1 MGAGAGGGREGRR
14 GEEREGARQ
23 GGGEDGLRG
32 GVRGVTSAR
41 KRSVASLLAARYHST
56 CIAAQVRVGVYRSS
70 AARAGRGGRV
80 CGARG
85 RAGGC
90 VRAVG
95 GGRRAL
101 GGGRRAAGLLD
112 DALGQCLAPRRAEG
126 GDVRLRRAEHQL
138 RGGVEGLRHHRGLV
152 CLGVDARQGR
162 DVLQELLQ
170 LRVGGEDEVERR
182 EAVRLLQQL
191 QVHVLVE
198 VRVGEDELERVAQPH
213 THGLVAHARV
223 VAAQLGHGGVAR
235 GQAVSDDPDATEWP
249 DRPTEVGVVQEGG
262 DGDPAVGQDTRLE
275 LRLLRDVRQDAVHH
289 AHDEVDIRVRHR
301 HRVLEDAVYSRE
313 RPVRS
318 NAARCWPGRAW
329 HGRRLGLGLGLGLG

>member
-95 GGRRAL
+95 GGRWVV
-101 GGGRRAAGLLD
+101 GGGRRACWTTRSGSVLRLAAPKGATSGCGGRSTSSEEESRASATTAAWC
-112 DALGQCLAPRRAEG
+112 ALGS
-126 GDVRLRRAEHQL
+126 
-138 RGGVEGLRHHRGLV
+138 
-152 CLGVDARQGR
+152 
-162 DVLQELLQ
+162 
-170 LRVGGEDEVERR
+170 
-182 EAVRLLQQL
+182 
-191 QVHVLVE
+191 
-198 VRVGEDELERVAQPH
+198 
-213 THGLVAHARV
+213 T
-223 VAAQLGHGGVAR
+223 
-235 GQAVSDDPDATEWP
+235 
-249 DRPTEVGVVQEGG
+249 
-262 DGDPAVGQDTRLE
+262 
-275 LRLLRDVRQDAVHH
+275 
-289 AHDEVDIRVRHR
+289 
-301 HRVLEDAVYSRE
+301 
-313 RPVRS
+313 
-318 NAARCWPGRAW
+318 PGRGATCC
-329 HGRRLGLGLGLGLG
+329 RSCCSCE